1 VTTSNEAPAAP
12 PVPGLT
18 YIPDYLSPEEHDRL
32 VATIDR
38 QPWLTDLQ
46 RRVQHYGYRY
56 DYKARKV
63 ARDFY
68 LGPLPGWAAE
78 LAERLPREGW
88 SPTPP
93 DQLIV
98 NEYQPGQGISK
109 HVDCVPC
116 FGPTIVSL
124 SLGSTCVMELAEA
137 KTKRKVPLLLAPR
150 SAVVLQGDAR
160 YRWTHAVPA
169 RRRDAFDGR
178 TYPRSRRLSLTF
190 RTVLV
195 AEEETSKP

>member
-1 VTTSNEAPAAP
+1 MTTSNEVAVAP
-12 PVPGLT
+12 PVPGLA
-18 YIPDYLSPEEHDRL
+18 YVADYLSPDEHDRL
-32 VATIDR
+32 VATVDR
-38 QPWLTDLQ
+38 QPWLTGLR

-78 LAERLPREGW
+78 IALRLHREGW
-88 SPTPP
+88 FPTPP

-98 NEYQPGQGISK
+98 NEYRPGQGISR

-116 FGPTIVSL
+116 FGPTVVSL

-137 KTKRKVPLLLAPR
+137 KTKRKVPLFLAPR
-150 SAVVLQGDAR
+150 SAIVLGEAAR
-160 YRWTHAVPA
+160 
-169 RRRDAFDGR
+169 
-178 TYPRSRRLSLTF
+178 
-190 RTVLV
+190 
-195 AEEETSKP
+195 

>member
-1 VTTSNEAPAAP
+1 MTTGNEAPVAP
-12 PVPGLT
+12 AVPGLT
-18 YIPDYLSPEEHDRL
+18 YLADYLTADEHDCL
-32 VATIDR
+32 VATVDR
-38 QPWLTDLQ
+38 QPWLTGLQ

-68 LGPLPGWAAE
+68 LGPLPDWAAG
-78 LAERLPREGW
+78 LAERLRREGW
-88 SPTPP
+88 FATPP

-116 FGPTIVSL
+116 FGPTVVSV

-169 RRRDAFDGR
+169 RKRDTVGGQS
-178 TYPRSRRLSLTF
+178 YPRTRRLSLTF
-190 RTVLV
+190 RTVLL
-195 AEEETSKP
+195 EEDEPGRP

>member
-1 VTTSNEAPAAP
+1 MIAHNDDAAPA
-12 PVPGLT
+12 VPGLT
-18 YIPDYLSPEEHDRL
+18 YVADYLRPDEHDRL

-38 QPWLTDLQ
+38 QPRLTALQ

-63 ARDFY
+63 SRDFY
-68 LGPLPGWAAE
+68 LGRLPVWAAE
-78 LAERLPREGW
+78 IAQRFHGEGW
-88 SPTPP
+88 FATPP

-116 FGPTIVSL
+116 FGPTVVSL

-137 KTKRKVPLLLAPR
+137 KTRRKVPLLLAPR
-150 SAVVLQGDAR
+150 SAVVLRGDAR
-160 YRWTHAVPA
+160 SRWTHAVPA
-169 RRRDAFDGR
+169 RKRDAFGGR
-178 TYPRSRRLSLTF
+178 VYLRSRRLSLTF
-190 RTVLV
+190 RTVLL
-195 AEEETSKP
+195 EEEGPGGP

>member
-1 VTTSNEAPAAP
+1 VTPSNEALAAP

-18 YIPDYLSPEEHDRL
+18 YLPDYLGPDEHDRL

-38 QPWLTDLQ
+38 QAWLTDLQ
-46 RRVQHYGYRY
+46 RRVQHHGYRY

-68 LGPLPGWAAE
+68 LGPLPDWAAE
-78 LAERLPREGW
+78 VGARLHREGW
-88 SPTPP
+88 FATPP

-98 NEYQPGQGISK
+98 NEYQPGQGISR

-116 FGPTIVSL
+116 FGPTVVSL

-137 KTKRKVPLLLAPR
+137 KTKWKVPLLLAPR
-150 SAVVLQGDAR
+150 SAVVLQGEAR

-169 RRRDAFDGR
+169 RKRDAFGGQ

-190 RTVLV
+190 RTVLLDEGG
-195 AEEETSKP
+195 ADKP

>member
-1 VTTSNEAPAAP
+1 MTATSEAPAAP
-12 PVPGLT
+12 AVPGLT
-18 YIPDYLSPEEHDRL
+18 YVADYLSPEEHDRL
-32 VATIDR
+32 VATIDC
-38 QPWLTDLQ
+38 QPWLTALQ

-78 LAERLPREGW
+78 LAGRLRREGW
-88 SPTPP
+88 FDRPP

-116 FGPTIVSL
+116 FGPTVVSL

-150 SAVVLQGDAR
+150 SAVVLREDAR

-169 RRRDAFDGR
+169 RKSDAFAGR

-190 RTVLV
+190 RTVLL
-195 AEEETSKP
+195 AGE